1 MLCGVFVRY
10 VSVCEYGIECEV
22 EVVGVMYI
30 FVQCVHISVWYMQA
44 LMTYMCDVC
53 GELFVC
59 LSMNLWYMC
68 I

>member
-1 MLCGVFVRY
+1 M
-10 VSVCEYGIECEV
+10 CEYGIECEV

-44 LMTYMCDVC
+44 LMMYMCDVC